1 MGDSVSYSGHIEYY
15 SQSFEVYTHDIRIG
29 ELQAVATQTV
39 LYDRDDG

>member
-1 MGDSVSYSGHIEYY
+1 MLVIVVILNTTVNL
-15 SQSFEVYTHDIRIG
+15 FEVYTHDIRIG